1 MFMEAERKCEELIR
15 FKPRAGSKGEKKKK
29 RTGESGGGMGGQG
42 GGTDFIVS
50 LWQEKMIQGGVGM
63 EKQAVKLPRGERD
76 DYGKW

>member
-50 LWQEKMIQGGVGM
+50 L
-63 EKQAVKLPRGERD
+63 
-76 DYGKW
+76 